1 MIEINGWVTI
11 RKSFDVNG
19 EDENKLISFLNQLKN
34 KITEIRS
41 TNEMYELNSLN
52 GTHQLSISIAHNH
65 RNNEIF
71 DFYKWVAKN
80 AIGSFGLLYV
90 QDDEDQR
97 DKNSGT
103 FKVWRMKKGIVDE
116 LDDPFLSPVNPMIE
130 E

>member
-11 RKSFDVNG
+11 RESYNEEG
-19 EDENKLISFLNQLKN
+19 EDEKKLNSFLNQLKQ
-34 KITEIRS
+34 KIKETET
-41 TNEMYELNSLN
+41 TNEVYELHSLN
-52 GTHQLSISIAHNH
+52 GTYQLLISIAHNH

-71 DFYKWVAKN
+71 EFYNWIAKN

-90 QDDEDQR
+90 QDDEDKR
-97 DKNSGT
+97 GSNSGN

-116 LDDPFLSPVNPMIE
+116 LDDPFLSPVNPSVE